1 VFSRIFCR
9 VDDVER
15 LDGTILIVTSI
26 FAHRGH
32 HVYFPENSAAAIA
45 AANDVG
51 ADGVEFDVWLTSDKF
66 LIVNHDRTVGGQ
78 SIPATRRVDLARE
91 GEITSL
97 DDAVHAAGPLRIN
110 VEIKSTRS
118 VPYNLAVAR
127 DVAAFL
133 DASSVSA
140 QCLVSSFSLAVCDEV
155 RRVSPERRVGWLAER
170 RPAAF
175 VLDQVTSHRLTSAHL
190 AFSRVNAAVADDA
203 RQRGVELHVWTPN
216 LARDI
221 GRMLELGVGAV
232 ITDDVVLARRLRD
245 GLGPT
250 E

>member
-1 VFSRIFCR
+1 M
-9 VDDVER
+9 
-15 LDGTILIVTSI
+15 TSI

-32 HVYFPENSAAAIA
+32 HVHFPENSTGAIA
-45 AANDVG
+45 AARDVG

-78 SIPATRRVDLARE
+78 SIPATRRDDLAHG
-91 GEITSL
+91 GEIASL
-97 DDAVHAAGPLRIN
+97 DDVLVAAGPLRIN

-127 DVAAFL
+127 EVAAFL

-140 QCLVSSFSLAVCDEV
+140 QCLVSSFSLAICDEV

-175 VLDQVTSHRLTSAHL
+175 VLDQVTKHRLTSAHL
-190 AFSRVNAAVADDA
+190 AFSRVNAAVADEA
-203 RQRGVELHVWTPN
+203 RERGVELHVWTPN

-250 E
+250 T